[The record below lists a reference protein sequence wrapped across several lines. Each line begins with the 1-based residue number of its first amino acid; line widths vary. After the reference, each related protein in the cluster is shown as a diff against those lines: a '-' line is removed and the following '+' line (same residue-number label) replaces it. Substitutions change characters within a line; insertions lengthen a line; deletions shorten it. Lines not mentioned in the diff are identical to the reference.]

1 MKNTAALDVVI
12 YGASGFTG
20 RLVAEY
26 FVQNH
31 KDSNVAWA
39 MAGRDEGKLV
49 KVRNEIGA
57 PEDTPLLMADST
69 QIATLTAMA
78 KTAKC
83 VVSTVGPYT
92 LYGENLVE
100 VCAQEGTDY
109 VDLCG
114 EVLFMHKMIARH
126 EETAKKSGA
135 RIVFSCGFDSIPFDL
150 GVQFLEEEALKR
162 FGAPCPRVRT
172 RIRGLKGSVSGGT
185 VMSVRVT
192 MEAVQKDP
200 SLLEPLMNPF
210 SLTGGFVGPEQPP
223 ANEVMEDKTLG
234 LWVAPFM
241 MAVINAKNIHRSNAL
256 LGHAYGEDFVYDE
269 MFIGG
274 KGGAGKA
281 AAEAAVATGG
291 FDPGGEAPKP
301 GEGPSK
307 EDRENGF
314 YDILVHGTAPNDE
327 TLSISVKDDMDP
339 GYGSTPKMIV
349 ESALCLL
356 EERATKPGGVY
367 TTAAAMGADLR
378 KRLVERAGIKFAVE
392 S

>member
-1 MKNTAALDVVI
+1 MKTPAEYDVVLH
-12 YGASGFTG
+12 GASGFTG

-26 FVQNH
+26 FVQNY
-31 KDSNVAWA
+31 KDSNIAWA
-39 MAGRDEGKLV
+39 MAGRDEAKLR
-49 KVRNEIGA
+49 KVRNEICA
-57 PEDTPLLMADST
+57 PEDTPLLMADSND
-69 QIATLTAMA
+69 ISALSAMA
-78 KTAKC
+78 KAARC
-83 VVSTVGPYT
+83 VISTVGPYT

-100 VCAQEGTDY
+100 VCAQEGIDY

-114 EVLFMHKMIARH
+114 EVLFMHKMIPRH

-172 RIRGLKGSVSGGT
+172 RIRNLKGSVSGGT
-185 VMSVRVT
+185 AMSVRVT

-200 SLLEPLMNPF
+200 SLLGPLMNPF
-210 SLTGGFVGPEQPP
+210 SLAGGFVGPEQPP
-223 ANEVMEDKTLG
+223 ANEVMEDETFG

-241 MAVINAKNIHRSNAL
+241 MAIINSKNIHRSNAL

-274 KGGAGKA
+274 KGDAGKA
-281 AAEAAVATGG
+281 AADAAVAIGG
-291 FDPGGEAPKP
+291 FDSGSGLPKP
-301 GEGPSK
+301 GEGPS
-307 EDRENGF
+307 REEREQGY
-314 YDILVHGTAPNDE
+314 YDILVHGTASNGE

-356 EERATKPGGVY
+356 EERASTPGGIY
-367 TTAAAMGADLR
+367 TAAAAMGADLR
-378 KRLVERAGIKFAVE
+378 KRLIELAGLKFEVE

>member
-1 MKNTAALDVVI
+1 
-12 YGASGFTG
+12 
-20 RLVAEY
+20 
-26 FVQNH
+26 
-31 KDSNVAWA
+31 
-39 MAGRDEGKLV
+39 
-49 KVRNEIGA
+49 
-57 PEDTPLLMADST
+57 
-69 QIATLTAMA
+69 
-78 KTAKC
+78 
-83 VVSTVGPYT
+83 
-92 LYGENLVE
+92 
-100 VCAQEGTDY
+100 
-109 VDLCG
+109 
-114 EVLFMHKMIARH
+114 
-126 EETAKKSGA
+126 
-135 RIVFSCGFDSIPFDL
+135 
-150 GVQFLEEEALKR
+150 
-162 FGAPCPRVRT
+162 
-172 RIRGLKGSVSGGT
+172 
-185 VMSVRVT
+185 
-192 MEAVQKDP
+192 
-200 SLLEPLMNPF
+200 MNPF

-241 MAVINAKNIHRSNAL
+241 MAIINAKNIHRSNAL

-274 KGGAGKA
+274 KGDAGKA

>member
-1 MKNTAALDVVI
+1 MKKTAALDVVI

-26 FVQNH
+26 FVKNH

-57 PEDTPLLMADST
+57 PEDTPLLVADST

-83 VVSTVGPYT
+83 VVSSVGPYT

-162 FGAPCPRVRT
+162 FGAPCFRVRT

-314 YDILVHGTAPNDE
+314 YDILVHGTAPNGE

-339 GYGSTPKMIV
+339 GYGSTPKMIT

-356 EERATKPGGVY
+356 EERASTPGGVY
-367 TTAAAMGADLR
+367 TTASAMGADLR
-378 KRLVERAGIKFAVE
+378 NRLIERAGLKFEVE
-392 S
+392 R

>member
-1 MKNTAALDVVI
+1 MKKPAEVDVVI
-12 YGASGFTG
+12 YGATG
-20 RLVAEY
+20 YTGCLAALY
-26 FVQNH
+26 LVQNY
-31 KDSNVAWA
+31 KDSNIAWA
-39 MAGRDEGKLV
+39 MAGRDEAKLV

-57 PEDTPLLMADST
+57 PEDTPLIVADST
-69 QIATLTAMA
+69 DIVSLTAMA
-78 KTAKC
+78 RTAKC
-83 VVSTVGPYT
+83 VISTVGPYT

-114 EVLFMHKMIARH
+114 EVLFMHKMIAKH

-185 VMSVRVT
+185 AMSVRVT

-210 SLTGGFVGPEQPP
+210 SLTGGFVGPDQPP
-223 ANEVMEDKTLG
+223 ANQVMEDETIG

-241 MAVINAKNIHRSNAL
+241 MAVINSKNIHRSNAL
-256 LGHAYGEDFVYDE
+256 LDHAYGEDFVYDE

-274 KGGAGKA
+274 KGDAGKA
-281 AAEAAVATGG
+281 AAKAALATGG
-291 FDPGGEAPKP
+291 FDTGSEPPKP

-307 EDRENGF
+307 EEREKGF
-314 YDILVHGTAPNDE
+314 YDILVHGTAPNGE

-339 GYGSTPKMIV
+339 GYGSTPKMIN

-356 EERATKPGGVY
+356 EERASTPGGVY
-367 TTAAAMGADLR
+367 TTASAMGADLR
-378 KRLVERAGIKFAVE
+378 NRLIERAGLKFEVE
-392 S
+392 R

>member
-1 MKNTAALDVVI
+1 MKKLAKVDVVI
-12 YGASGFTG
+12 YGASGYTG
-20 RLVAEY
+20 CLVAEY
-26 FVQNH
+26 LVQNF
-31 KDSNVAWA
+31 KGSNIAWA
-39 MAGRDEGKLV
+39 MAGRDEAKLV

-57 PEDTPLLMADST
+57 SEDTPLFVADST
-69 QIATLTAMA
+69 NMASLTAMA
-78 KTAKC
+78 KSAKC
-83 VVSTVGPYT
+83 VISTVGPYT

-114 EVLFMHKMIARH
+114 EVLFMHKMIAKH

-150 GVQFLEEEALKR
+150 GVQFLEEESLKR
-162 FGAPCPRVRT
+162 FGVPCPRVRT

-185 VMSVRVT
+185 AMSVRVT
-192 MEAVQKDP
+192 MEAVQKDL

-210 SLTGGFVGPEQPP
+210 SLAGGFVGPEQPP
-223 ANEVMEDKTLG
+223 ANEVMEDETFG

-241 MAVINAKNIHRSNAL
+241 MAIINSKNIHRSNAL

-274 KGGAGKA
+274 KGDAGKA

-291 FDPGGEAPKP
+291 FDSGSEPPKP

-307 EDRENGF
+307 EEREKGF
-314 YDILVHGTAPNDE
+314 YDILVHGTAPNGE

-339 GYGSTPKMIV
+339 GYGSTPKMIT

-356 EERATKPGGVY
+356 EERASTPGGVY
-367 TTAAAMGADLR
+367 TTASAMGADLR
-378 KRLVERAGIKFAVE
+378 KRLIEGAGLKFEVE

>member
-1 MKNTAALDVVI
+1 MKKPTEFDVVI
-12 YGASGFTG
+12 YGASGYTG
-20 RLVAEY
+20 CLVAEY
-26 FVQNH
+26 LVQNY
-31 KDSNVAWA
+31 KDSNIAWA
-39 MAGRDEGKLV
+39 MAGRDEAKLV

-57 PEDTPLLMADST
+57 PEDTPLFVADST
-69 QIATLTAMA
+69 DMASLTAMA
-78 KTAKC
+78 KAAKC
-83 VVSTVGPYT
+83 VISTVGPYT
-92 LYGENLVE
+92 LYGENLVD

-114 EVLFMHKMIARH
+114 EVLFMHRMIAKH
-126 EETAKKSGA
+126 EGTAKNSGA

-150 GVQFLEEEALKR
+150 GVQFLEEVALKR

-192 MEAVQKDP
+192 MEAVQKDL

-223 ANEVMEDKTLG
+223 SNEVMEDETFG

-241 MAVINAKNIHRSNAL
+241 MAVINSKNIHRSNAL

-274 KGGAGKA
+274 KGDAGKA

-291 FDPGGEAPKP
+291 FDFGSEPPKP

-307 EDRENGF
+307 EEREKGF
-314 YDILVHGTAPNDE
+314 YDILVHGTAPNGE
-327 TLSISVKDDMDP
+327 TLSISIKDDMDP
-339 GYGSTPKMIV
+339 GYGSTPKMIT

-356 EERATKPGGVY
+356 EESARTPGGVY
-367 TTAAAMGADLR
+367 TSASAMGADLR
-378 KRLVERAGIKFAVE
+378 KRLIERAGLKFEVE